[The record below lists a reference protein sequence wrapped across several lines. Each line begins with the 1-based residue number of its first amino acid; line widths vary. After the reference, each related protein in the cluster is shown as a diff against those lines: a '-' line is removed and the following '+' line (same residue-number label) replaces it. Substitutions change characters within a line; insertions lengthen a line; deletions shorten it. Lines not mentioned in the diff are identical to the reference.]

1 MRRAGIAATCLL
13 ALLFALPTVVQGTP
27 TPTPTPLPSLTPT
40 QTLRPIQSTPTSSYQ
55 YLRITPTL
63 LPLTP
68 APLPAEF
75 DLTDASGNFADTVIN
90 MYRVINS
97 LFGIGDMLSFF
108 VVGLFVVLLLV
119 RTLKRL
125 NNDD

>member
-1 MRRAGIAATCLL
+1 MRYVFGIAACLI
-13 ALLFALPTVVQGTP
+13 LLLALPTVAQGTP

-55 YLRITPTL
+55 YLRITPTP

-90 MYRVINS
+90 MYRGINS

-125 NNDD
+125 NKDD